1 MKSFNTNQVTK
12 SDCPIIYPI
21 SLHPPPPLKS
31 TLTIILKLVSSLILP
46 SKKRKIGLRIELMKR
61 TSYLSRVKKG
71 RNRADIKGVVTIG
84 IPKKIIERG
93 NVRVYT
99 YISNNETGILGYSN
113 FLVAW
118 RTAVQNIEYSGV

>member
-21 SLHPPPPLKS
+21 SLHPPPKIYANNNFKTRFLVNSSIQKKE
-31 TLTIILKLVSSLILP
+31 KL
-46 SKKRKIGLRIELMKR
+46 GLRIELMKR
-61 TSYLSRVKKG
+61 TSYLSRVKKD

>member
-21 SLHPPPPLKS
+21 SLHPPPKIYANNNFKTRFLVNSSIQKKE
-31 TLTIILKLVSSLILP
+31 KL
-46 SKKRKIGLRIELMKR
+46 GLRIELMKR